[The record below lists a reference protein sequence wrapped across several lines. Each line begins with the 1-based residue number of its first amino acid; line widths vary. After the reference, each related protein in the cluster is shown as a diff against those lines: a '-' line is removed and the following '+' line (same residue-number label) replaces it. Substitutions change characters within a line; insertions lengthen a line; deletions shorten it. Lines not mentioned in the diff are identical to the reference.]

1 MPHINKRKFII
12 HVYYEYIYMLILYL
26 CIYIYTLCY
35 INLHALIAYYFNMI
49 LPVYVVL
56 SYIFFVPQRK
66 LS

>member
-1 MPHINKRKFII
+1 
-12 HVYYEYIYMLILYL
+12 MLILYL